1 MIPLFSNEQVR
12 KADNYAIN
20 RLKIPGLVLMENA
33 SRSIF
38 QITLEKL
45 TDISPSFEIGIICGK
60 GNNGGDGF
68 ALARHFINH
77 GYKVKI
83 VSLSSGR
90 DLKGDAKTN
99 FEILKLLIKN
109 VSGSSLIFYK
119 SPKDINKLKS
129 CHVLFDA
136 ILGTGGKG
144 ELKEPY
150 RTIVKTLNKFDGYKI
165 AVDVPTGID
174 LDNGT
179 GDLIFD
185 ADLTITLSELK
196 TGLFYGSGY
205 KNAGEIAKGYI
216 GIGDEY
222 YNEIKTKYYLIE
234 PEDAFI
240 GVPVKKIDDYKYS
253 AGKVLSIAGSGKLPG
268 AACFTANSAI
278 YSGAG
283 ASILTFPD
291 SVKSIAHAKLE
302 STTIYNFDDEGN
314 EFLLQKNIE
323 EIKELLDW
331 ADSIAIGPGL
341 GRENETIESVRKLLK
356 MLTNKRVVI
365 DADGLFAIS
374 NNYFKKVN
382 LSGMILTPHHQEF
395 SQLIG
400 VKLSDLHNNIMKYGK
415 KFAEET
421 ESYLVLKGA
430 PTIIFTPLGE
440 ALINTTGNSGMA
452 TFGTGDVLTGMI
464 ASFIA
469 QSNNIEEAVISAV
482 YIHSLAADLLLN
494 DSTEH
499 GITAESLM
507 KKIPSTIKFLE
518 DSVVKSNI

>member
-20 RLKIPGLVLMENA
+20 RLKIPGLVLMENS

-38 QITLEKL
+38 QITLEEL
-45 TDISPSFEIGIICGK
+45 TDLNPLDEIGIICGK

-77 GYKVKI
+77 GYNVKV
-83 VSLSSGR
+83 VSLSSGK

-99 FEILKLLIKN
+99 FEILKLLISN
-109 VSGSSLIFYK
+109 VSGSSLIYYK
-119 SPKDINKLKS
+119 SPKDIIKLKS
-129 CHVLFDA
+129 CHILYDA

-150 RTIVKTLNKFDGYKI
+150 KTIVTMVNKFDGYKI
-165 AVDVPTGID
+165 AIDVPTGLD
-174 LDNGT
+174 LESGS

-216 GIGDEY
+216 GIGDDY
-222 YNEIKTKYYLIE
+222 YNEIKTKDYLIE

-240 GVPVKKIDDYKYS
+240 GIPIKKIDDYKYS

-268 AACFTANSAI
+268 AACLTANSAI

-283 ASILTFPD
+283 ASILAFPN

-302 STTIYNFDDEGN
+302 SATIYKFDDDGN
-314 EFLLQKNIE
+314 EFLLQKNID
-323 EIKELLDW
+323 EIKGLFDW

-341 GRENETIESVRKLLK
+341 GREKETIESVRKILKLLV
-356 MLTNKRVVI
+356 NKRVVI

-374 NNYFKKVN
+374 DNYYKKID
-382 LSGMILTPHHQEF
+382 LSGMVLTPHHQEF

-400 VKLSDLHNNIMKYGK
+400 VKLSDFQNNIMKYGK

-430 PTIIFTPLGE
+430 PTIIFTPIGE
-440 ALINTTGNSGMA
+440 ALINTTGNPGMA
-452 TFGTGDVLTGMI
+452 TFGSGDVLTGMI

-469 QSNNIEEAVISAV
+469 QSNNLEEAVIGAV
-482 YIHSLAADLLLN
+482 YIHSLAADLLLE

-518 DSVVKSNI
+518 DTVVKSNI